1 MHCLMPRLTRLD
13 KTQVRDDVRE
23 LYTNV
28 GAQRGNVPNMF
39 RVYAHRPEIL
49 KTMVAHMQAVT
60 NSGTVAV
67 RTKELIATLV
77 SRLNRCEY

>member
-1 MHCLMPRLTRLD
+1 MARLTKLTKD
-13 KTQVRDDVRE
+13 EVTSEVRE
-23 LYTNV
+23 LYDRV

-49 KTMVAHMQAVT
+49 KTMTAHLAAIT
-60 NSGTVAV
+60 STGTVPT

-77 SRLNRCEY
+77 SRINGCQY